1 MKALLRIYQM
11 ASTLNCTLL
20 ELYIGHALP
29 IMALSSNMTN
39 KIQVSRPVCS
49 ATAAGRVFG
58 PLKALYGNPLKALTV
73 RIMAK
78 KQSALQGT
86 IALNRKARFDY
97 LLHERFEAGL
107 VLTGWEVKALRAG
120 KAQLTDTYVLLKD
133 GEAFLLGSNITPL
146 NTASTHVNA
155 DPKRTRKLLL
165 HRKEIARLIGATQQ
179 KGQTCIPMALFW
191 KGNRVKCEIALA
203 TGKKEHDKRAAIKE
217 REWKL
222 DKQRLMK
229 DFNR

>member
-1 MKALLRIYQM
+1 M
-11 ASTLNCTLL
+11 ASTLSCTLL

-29 IMALSSNMTN
+29 IMALSSNMTK

-58 PLKALYGNPLKALTV
+58 PLKALYGNPLKAPTV

-78 KQSALQGT
+78 KQSARQGT

-191 KGNRVKCEIALA
+191 KGNKVKCEIALA